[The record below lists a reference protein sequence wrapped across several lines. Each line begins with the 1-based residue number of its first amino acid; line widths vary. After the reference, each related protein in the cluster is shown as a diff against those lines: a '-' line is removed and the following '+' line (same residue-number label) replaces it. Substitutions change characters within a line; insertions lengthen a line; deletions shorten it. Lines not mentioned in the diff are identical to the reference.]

1 MKQSDLEAAMLLHIR
16 VNELPAPETEY
27 KFHPKRKWR
36 FDLAWPVHMLAVEVE
51 GGVWRGGRH
60 TTGKGF
66 TDDCEKLNEAII
78 LGWRVLRVTGDQIDD
93 GSAIDWLRRALE
105 QQGAHAAP
113 W

>member
-1 MKQSDLEAAMLLHIR
+1 MKQSDLEATMLLHIR

-36 FDLAWPVHMLAVEVE
+36 FDLAWPGHMLAVEVE

-66 TDDCEKLNEAII
+66 TADCEKLNEAII

-93 GSAIDWLRRALE
+93 GSAIDWLRRALGR
-105 QQGAHAAP
+105 QGALAAP